1 MFKKNKMLTIM
12 LIVLAAITLIGVVAL
27 FIVMN
32 FTGDSKEASGP
43 SIDEILEQSVETEEI
58 TTNLMSND
66 FIRIKFKITTDS
78 VKAKEELE
86 KRNFQAH
93 NIIIQELSSMKA
105 EDFKGKDNLQELESM
120 LKMRLNEIMQEG
132 TIDKVYITSFILQ

>member
-1 MFKKNKMLTIM
+1 MLTIM

-27 FIVMN
+27 FVVMN
-32 FTGDSKEASGP
+32 FTGDSKEAAEP

-78 VKAKEELE
+78 TKAKEELE
-86 KRNFQAH
+86 KRNFQVR
-93 NIIIQELSSMKA
+93 NIIIQELSSMKP
-105 EDFKGKDNLQELESM
+105 EDFKGKENLQELESM

-132 TIDKVYITSFILQ
+132 TIEKVFITDFILQ